1 MTAGTITITR
11 RLENA
16 VNSLEEDFQCTCTA
30 TDFKMKLEGLKQ
42 ARRTGNRSS
51 RASILSGLFRMLD
64 SCGIP
69 YERGRDDA
77 YYEALVKTAG
87 LPTFADVETK
97 MMRSLYERFEQYP
110 SPEEYMARMVR
121 RLAGEGNRNEADS
134 VRLRI
139 LKQFILAGD
148 YLAGAGY
155 GGRLTVQRY
164 VKEKIG
170 KKPSLADIL
179 DQLDDG
185 VFAVLA
191 DAEKAQRRPEGKY
204 GLLKLADDL
213 AGGKFRTG
221 GATKEGL
228 YLFAIVFGMTYYA
241 GSGEEIVD
249 VRTDIERN
257 LFRDYYANNLMRFLT
272 QAYQGRECEYEM
284 DPSGQGINYK
294 NYAEMAYLYY
304 LCQTLPPQEK
314 IQRSAAM
321 IRRIQTSQFDAE
333 AGPARPEG
341 SHRTRRFQ
349 ERFTEDVLALP
360 ETEFEEFL
368 CQNYEC
374 NTYSGESF
382 QNRYG
387 KQVDQSLGPMQMEQA
402 QDSAA
407 KAYASILRQ
416 LEELGVS
423 REECA
428 YGLWFTDVQEL
439 QNKAGQAAGDDP
451 DAGKR
456 ERFTRLLVSVDSLL
470 GGAAARTR
478 ALPQTGPDSVTRS
491 RIIAAYYYYYNA
503 KHEMDSPER
512 WKNFAELFRNFKR
525 GVDHYLEAV
534 GYQTL
539 DGRNLIDVLIAFSSY
554 AYLNL

>member
-1 MTAGTITITR
+1 MTAGTITR
-11 RLENA
+11 RLDSV
-16 VNSLEEDFQCTCTA
+16 VNSLEETFQCTCTA
-30 TDFKMKLEGLKQ
+30 VDFKMKLEGLKQ

-77 YYEALVKTAG
+77 YYEDLVKTAR

-97 MMRSLYERFEQYP
+97 MMRSLYERFEAYP
-110 SPEEYMARMVR
+110 APEEYMARIVR

-164 VKEKIG
+164 VKEKMG
-170 KKPSLADIL
+170 KKPSQADIL
-179 DQLDDG
+179 AQLDDG

-213 AGGKFRTG
+213 AGGKFRTE

-228 YLFAIVFGMTYYA
+228 YLFAIVFGMTYYS

-294 NYAEMAYLYY
+294 NYAEMVYLYY
-304 LCQTLPPQEK
+304 LCQKLPPQEK
-314 IQRSAAM
+314 LQRAAAM
-321 IRRIQTSQFDAE
+321 IQRIQTSQFDAE
-333 AGPARPEG
+333 AGRVQPEG

-349 ERFTEDVLALP
+349 ARFTEDVLALP
-360 ETEFEEFL
+360 EPEFEKFL
-368 CQNYEC
+368 CQNYAC

-382 QNRYG
+382 RNRYG
-387 KQVDQSLGPMQMEQA
+387 KQVDQSLGPMQLERA
-402 QDSAA
+402 QESAA
-407 KAYASILRQ
+407 KAYDSILRQ

-423 REECA
+423 REECS

-439 QNKAGQAAGDDP
+439 QNKAGQAAGDDA

-456 ERFTRLLVSVDSLL
+456 ERFIRLLVSVDSLL
-470 GGAAARTR
+470 GGAAARSR
-478 ALPQTGPDSVTRS
+478 ALPQADPNSITRS
-491 RIIAAYYYYYNA
+491 QLIAAYYYYYNA
-503 KHEMDSPER
+503 KHETDSAER
-512 WKNFAELFRNFKR
+512 WKDFAELFRSFKR